1 MKKPLEA
8 GVASVRV
15 RAAAAAAP
23 CEGEARF
30 RPGRLRRFRRSGAGE
45 ACREEATRIR
55 GGPREVSDAFKP
67 IAGRLI
73 GWYARHGRR
82 DLPWQHDPTPYRV
95 WVSEIMLQQTR
106 VSVVTGYYERFMAR
120 FPDLAALADAP
131 LDDVLGL
138 WTGLGYY
145 SRARN
150 LHRAAMAVRDRHRGT
165 MPRDVDALVALPGIG
180 RSTAGA
186 ILALSHGDRHPILDG
201 NVKRVL
207 CRYHGIAGWPGQG
220 KVERS
225 LWALAERHTPR
236 EDVAAYTQAIMD
248 LGATLCVR
256 SRPLCSICP
265 IEADCAARRDGT
277 QARLPAPR
285 PRPRRDVPRRETAF
299 LVLRAPDGALLL
311 ERRPPSG
318 IWGGLWC
325 FPECDPAADIE
336 TECRSRFGVRPL
348 ATTALAPIAHGFTHF
363 KLDVHPVLVE
373 VDDGAGV
380 VAADAEGTR
389 RYTPGAATAG
399 AGGSRRYSPG
409 AAAADADGSRRY
421 SPGADA
427 VDAGGS
433 RRYTPGA
440 VAADAGGSRRY
451 PPGAVAADAGGSRR
465 YPPAASTA
473 STTSAVSAASTASAA
488 GSDGVRRH
496 SSAHAV
502 ADAGELRWYAPG
514 AAAGVGL
521 AAPVKRLIEQLAG
534 G

>member
-1 MKKPLEA
+1 M
-8 GVASVRV
+8 
-15 RAAAAAAP
+15 
-23 CEGEARF
+23 
-30 RPGRLRRFRRSGAGE
+30 
-45 ACREEATRIR
+45 
-55 GGPREVSDAFKP
+55 SDAFKP

-120 FPDLAALADAP
+120 FPDLATLADAP

-285 PRPRRDVPRRETAF
+285 PRRDVPRRETAF

-389 RYTPGAATAG
+389 RYSPGAATAG

-421 SPGADA
+421 SPGAVA
-427 VDAGGS
+427 VDAGE
-433 RRYTPGA
+433 T
-440 VAADAGGSRRY
+440 
-451 PPGAVAADAGGSRR
+451 RR

-473 STTSAVSAASTASAA
+473 STASAVSAASTASAA

>member
-1 MKKPLEA
+1 M
-8 GVASVRV
+8 
-15 RAAAAAAP
+15 
-23 CEGEARF
+23 
-30 RPGRLRRFRRSGAGE
+30 
-45 ACREEATRIR
+45 
-55 GGPREVSDAFKP
+55 SDAFKP

-265 IEADCAARRDGT
+265 IEADCAARRAGT
-277 QARLPAPR
+277 QAGLPA

-373 VDDGAGV
+373 VDDGAGTGV
-380 VAADAEGTR
+380 VAADADGTR
-389 RYTPGAATAG
+389 RHSPGAGAAD

-409 AAAADADGSRRY
+409 AAAVGADGSRRY
-421 SPGADA
+421 PSA
-427 VDAGGS
+427 
-433 RRYTPGA
+433 
-440 VAADAGGSRRY
+440 
-451 PPGAVAADAGGSRR
+451 
-465 YPPAASTA
+465 A
-473 STTSAVSAASTASAA
+473 STTSTASAASAA

>member
-1 MKKPLEA
+1 M
-8 GVASVRV
+8 
-15 RAAAAAAP
+15 
-23 CEGEARF
+23 
-30 RPGRLRRFRRSGAGE
+30 
-45 ACREEATRIR
+45 
-55 GGPREVSDAFKP
+55 SDAFKP

-285 PRPRRDVPRRETAF
+285 PRRDVPRRETAF

-373 VDDGAGV
+373 VDDGAGDGAGV
-380 VAADAEGTR
+380 VAADAGGTR
-389 RYTPGAATAG
+389 RYSPGAAAVG
-399 AGGSRRYSPG
+399 ADGSRRYSPG
-409 AAAADADGSRRY
+409 AAAVDADGSRRY
-421 SPGADA
+421 SPGAAAVDADGSRRYSPGAAA
-427 VDAGGS
+427 VDAGGF
-433 RRYTPGA
+433 RRY
-440 VAADAGGSRRY
+440 S
-451 PPGAVAADAGGSRR
+451 
-465 YPPAASTA
+465 
-473 STTSAVSAASTASAA
+473 SAASAA

>member
-1 MKKPLEA
+1 M
-8 GVASVRV
+8 
-15 RAAAAAAP
+15 
-23 CEGEARF
+23 
-30 RPGRLRRFRRSGAGE
+30 
-45 ACREEATRIR
+45 
-55 GGPREVSDAFKP
+55 SDAFEP

-82 DLPWQHDPTPYRV
+82 GLPWQHDPTPYRV

-120 FPDLAALADAP
+120 FPDLAALADAL

-285 PRPRRDVPRRETAF
+285 PRRDVPRRETAF

-373 VDDGAGV
+373 VDDGAGAGV
-380 VAADAEGTR
+380 VAADADGT
-389 RYTPGAATAG
+389 
-399 AGGSRRYSPG
+399 RRYSPG
-409 AAAADADGSRRY
+409 AGAADADGSRRY
-421 SPGADA
+421 SPGA
-427 VDAGGS
+427 G
-433 RRYTPGA
+433 
-440 VAADAGGSRRY
+440 AADVDGSRRY
-451 PPGAVAADAGGSRR
+451 PSA
-465 YPPAASTA
+465 A
-473 STTSAVSAASTASAA
+473 STTSTASAASAA

-534 G
+534 R